1 MVFPS
6 TATYLAVCCV
16 FVFSLP
22 FLSILC
28 ISCTLR
34 LSKFIKV
41 VRANKMKTVLF
52 LLSLPTVLA
61 FVETVTVHPSRL
73 SNRPRFFSTS
83 SEEADRLLETAS
95 KLRQEADAIR
105 ETLGPPPLQ
114 QQALPPIV
122 YTDLKDSSW
131 ELTYRFSRDPP
142 SDKDEESQ
150 EPRINYS
157 GKLTVTFKSDGYT
170 DLLSHVPS
178 GKNTL
183 DITKVWGWDEEVSQ
197 EDNLPHL
204 VFSINTNDV
213 GNRFYWQARIDN
225 DRNGGISLADGT
237 VTVKKDVASGFW
249 GVFKNASGILAQF
262 VYVGNFGGK
271 PVRVT

>member
-1 MVFPS
+1 
-6 TATYLAVCCV
+6 
-16 FVFSLP
+16 
-22 FLSILC
+22 
-28 ISCTLR
+28 
-34 LSKFIKV
+34 
-41 VRANKMKTVLF
+41 MKTVLF

-73 SNRPRFFSTS
+73 SNRPLFFSTS

-197 EDNLPHL
+197 EDNLRYL

-271 PVRVT
+271 PVRAT